1 MIFLQKLKTAAFRRL
16 CVETQKYGRDE
27 SHNYQ
32 PPLGGCVL
40 KLCRFDDFMG
50 YLPAA
55 FRRLCVET
63 AYPNTIRRWHRQPP
77 LGGCVLKQA
86 ARPYSPPSL
95 LQPPLGGCVLKLDAQ
110 YFGVPQRRQPP
121 LGGCVL
127 KQNEIH
133 IIS

>member
-1 MIFLQKLKTAAFRRL
+1 MTKQT
-16 CVETQKYGRDE
+16 E
-27 SHNYQ
+27 
-32 PPLGGCVL
+32 
-40 KLCRFDDFMG
+40 
-50 YLPAA
+50 
-55 FRRLCVET
+55 
-63 AYPNTIRRWHRQPP
+63 QPP

-127 KQNEIH
+127 KRHAGNERQ
-133 IIS
+133 SVKFSRL